1 MNENIKIS
9 DLIPTFVDAFKKMI
23 KPERIEQMAVAL
35 DYKEQIEE
43 TKQLENMS
51 MEDFIKFKDNNP
63 KRRVMITKVI
73 TEDDCEVVEFI
84 TKQNPQTK
92 DEFIV
97 SYLMNLVAEEWRN
110 LAFKGEMI
118 MRQKILEKEFNN
130 II

>member
-35 DYKEQIEE
+35 DYKKEVKE

-51 MEDFIKFKDNNP
+51 MEDFMRFKDENP
-63 KRRVMITKVI
+63 EKRVMITKVI
-73 TEDDCEVVEFI
+73 TEDNCEVVEFI
-84 TKQNPQTK
+84 AKQNPQTK

-97 SYLMNLVAEEWRN
+97 SHLMNLVAEE
-110 LAFKGEMI
+110 
-118 MRQKILEKEFNN
+118 
-130 II
+130 

>member
-1 MNENIKIS
+1 MDENMKIS

-35 DYKEQIEE
+35 DYKKEVEE

-51 MEDFIKFKDNNP
+51 MENFIKFKDENP
-63 KRRVMITKVI
+63 NRKVMITNVI
-73 TEDDCEVVEFI
+73 TEDNCEVVEFI
-84 TKQNPQTK
+84 KKTNPQTK

-97 SYLMNLVAEEWRN
+97 SHLMNLVAEEWRN

>member
-35 DYKEQIEE
+35 DYKEEVEE
-43 TKQLENMS
+43 TKQLQNMS
-51 MEDFIKFKDNNP
+51 MENFIKFKDENP
-63 KRRVMITKVI
+63 NRKVMITNVI
-73 TEDDCEVVEFI
+73 TEDNCEVVEFI
-84 TKQNPQTK
+84 KKTNPQTK

-97 SYLMNLVAEEWRN
+97 SHLMNLVAEEWRN
-110 LAFKGEMI
+110 LALKGEMI

>member
-23 KPERIEQMAVAL
+23 KPERIKQMAVAL
-35 DYKEQIEE
+35 DYKEQVEE

-51 MEDFIKFKDNNP
+51 REDFMKFKDNNP
-63 KRRVMITKVI
+63 ERRVMITKVI

>member
-23 KPERIEQMAVAL
+23 KPERIKQMAVAL
-35 DYKEQIEE
+35 DYKEQVEE

-51 MEDFIKFKDNNP
+51 MEDFMKFKDNNP
-63 KRRVMITKVI
+63 ERRVMITKVI